1 MTILSSAGGLRVTCQ
16 LWCFKIKDNVSDRFE
31 KSGDKEGGKQ
41 SDDRPMTE
49 SGCSRK
55 WRGVRSLLSRSQ
67 LARPPPDNIKCQYEG
82 HEWNFLPTNMMIK
95 MLVDNT
101 PILGHISVAEGW

>member
-1 MTILSSAGGLRVTCQ
+1 MTILSSGGLRVTCQ

-82 HEWNFLPTNMMIK
+82 HEWNFLPTNMTIK
-95 MLVDNT
+95 MLVDNNPWT
-101 PILGHISVAEGW
+101 PSVTEGW